1 MDDKMKILV
10 VEDEAKVAE
19 VLKRGL
25 VEEGYDVEVAF
36 DGQIGLR
43 LASSGS
49 FDLIILDIN
58 LPLMNGLELC
68 KKLRTTDEITPVLML
83 TALGMSEDIVTGL
96 DAGADD
102 YLAKP
107 FRFNE
112 LYARIKALTR
122 RKKIITSTVDAL
134 RQSGGSKDVFV
145 LDDLHIDFD
154 AREIRRAEKPIQLTA
169 REYALLEYLARNV
182 GKVRSRLEIAE
193 AVWGLDFETGTNF
206 IDVYINY
213 LRNKIDKPFGKK
225 LIHTVTG
232 FGYVLKLP
240 TT

>member
-1 MDDKMKILV
+1 MKILV

-25 VEEGYDVEVAF
+25 TEEGYDVEVAF

-43 LASSGS
+43 MATSGQ

-58 LPLMNGLELC
+58 LPQLNGLELC
-68 KKLRTTDEITPVLML
+68 KQLRTSDEITPVLML
-83 TALGMSEDIVTGL
+83 TALGMSEDIVAGL

-102 YLAKP
+102 YLSKP

-122 RKKIITSTVDAL
+122 RKKIIATSSPEKHSSA
-134 RQSGGSKDVFV
+134 SKDVFV
-145 LDDLHIDFD
+145 LDDLIIDFD
-154 AREIRRAEKPIQLTA
+154 AREIKRAGKPIQLTA
-169 REYALLEYLARNV
+169 REYALLEYLSRNV

-213 LRNKIDKPFGKK
+213 LRNKVDKPFGKK

-240 TT
+240 AS

>member
-1 MDDKMKILV
+1 MKILV
-10 VEDEAKVAE
+10 VEDEQKVAE

-25 VEEGYDVEVAF
+25 TEEGYEVEIAAE
-36 DGQIGLR
+36 GMTGLQ
-43 LASSGS
+43 LAQSGK

-58 LPLMNGLELC
+58 LPLMNGLDLC
-68 KKLRTTDEITPVLML
+68 KKLRENDELTPVLIL
-83 TALGMSEDIVTGL
+83 TALGMSDDIVTGL
-96 DAGADD
+96 EAGADD

-112 LYARIKALTR
+112 LYARIRALTR
-122 RKKIITSTVDAL
+122 RKKIAGIKSSDTRSAPSTDMF
-134 RQSGGSKDVFV
+134 R
-145 LDDLHIDFD
+145 LDDLQIDFD
-154 AREIRRAEKPIQLTA
+154 AREIKRAGKIIQLTA
-169 REYALLEYLARNV
+169 REYALLEYLARNT

-213 LRNKIDKPFGKK
+213 LRNKLDKPFGKK

-240 TT
+240 AS

>member
-1 MDDKMKILV
+1 MKILV
-10 VEDEAKVAE
+10 IEDETKVAE

-25 VEEGYDVEVAF
+25 TEEGYEVEVAY
-36 DGQIGLR
+36 DGQVGLR
-43 LASSGS
+43 MATTGTW
-49 FDLIILDIN
+49 DLIILDIN
-58 LPLMNGLELC
+58 LPHLNGLELC
-68 KKLRTTDEITPVLML
+68 KRLREKDEITPVLML
-83 TALGMSEDIVTGL
+83 TALGMSDDIVTGL
-96 DAGADD
+96 EAGADD
-102 YLAKP
+102 YLSKP

-122 RKKIITSTVDAL
+122 RKKIWSSLSAAKSGTGASTDTFSMA
-134 RQSGGSKDVFV
+134 
-145 LDDLHIDFD
+145 DLHIDFD
-154 AREIRRAEKPIQLTA
+154 AREIKRAGKVIQLTA
-169 REYALLEYLARNV
+169 REYALLEYLARNA

-213 LRNKIDKPFGKK
+213 LRNKIDKPFDKK

-240 TT
+240 AS

>member
-1 MDDKMKILV
+1 MKILV
-10 VEDEAKVAE
+10 VEDEVKVAE

-25 VEEGYDVEVAF
+25 SEEGYETSVAA
-36 DGQIGLR
+36 DGNTGLR
-43 LASSGS
+43 LAIEGQ

-58 LPLMNGLELC
+58 LPGISGLEVC
-68 KKLRTTDEITPVLML
+68 RQLRQKDEAVPVLML
-83 TALGMSEDIVTGL
+83 TALSMSDDIVTGL

-102 YLAKP
+102 YLGKP

-112 LYARIKALTR
+112 LFARVKALTR
-122 RKKIITSTVDAL
+122 RRKVFKNLNEHHDGQPSRTSFSLA
-134 RQSGGSKDVFV
+134 
-145 LDDLHIDFD
+145 DLKIDFE
-154 AREIRRAEKPIQLTA
+154 AREVKRGDKSIQLTA
-169 REYALLEYLARNV
+169 REYALLEYLAAHT

-213 LRNKIDKPFGKK
+213 LRNKIDKPFGTK

-240 TT
+240 AS